1 MRHQIGWCLQFV
13 VLVLL
18 PMLILWQ
25 LSLGFS
31 VLVMPASLLVGIFV
45 FWIGT
50 KLREHKSH

>member
-31 VLVMPASLLVGIFV
+31 VSVMPVSLLVGIVV